1 MNLKIYKKICE
12 LVRIEE
18 IKDEEGNVEL
28 YLVQSRKTKKQEWE
42 TIFESSSLKKTLLK
56 KHFYILVV
64 IRDLGYRR
72 DLLNKRR
79 KQRGY

>member
-18 IKDEEGNVEL
+18 IKDDEGYVTL
-28 YLVQSRKTKKQEWE
+28 YLVQSRKTKKREWE

-56 KHFYILVV
+56 KHFQILIV
-64 IRDLGYRR
+64 IKELGHRQ
-72 DLLNKRR
+72 DLLNKRK